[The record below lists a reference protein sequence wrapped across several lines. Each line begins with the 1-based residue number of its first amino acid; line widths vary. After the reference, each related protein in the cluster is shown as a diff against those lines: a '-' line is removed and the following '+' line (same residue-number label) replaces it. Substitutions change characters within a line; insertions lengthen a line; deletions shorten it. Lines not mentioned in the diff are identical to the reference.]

1 MKNTDRKDFAFD
13 ILALL
18 NTQGIVRYSVLAV
31 LYSILI
37 VLIPFLTGGF
47 IDTLIYGGS
56 PFIVFFCLV
65 GVAFAAL
72 FLNIW
77 TRNMIH
83 NIARKKELDLQI
95 QLLSAFQSMAPSAT
109 DGYKNGEVAMKF
121 FRDTG
126 MASLFLSNHYPILLG
141 GSASILLAL
150 IMVVYKNPLIALL
163 YLAFLPLMA
172 VVLLPYTEYFR
183 RLNHAI
189 RTLYDKSMNGIFE
202 FMRIFPY
209 LKLMDVGEQYVHS
222 PKVRFRSFRKMNSK
236 NDSCII
242 LFESINK
249 FILFLGEYFILGVAG
264 WLAWKKFIPV
274 GDVVIFQM
282 LFLAVLN
289 AFSGLFQLLP
299 SLETTAESI
308 RSMDELLK
316 SEETE
321 DITSG
326 EEIPSARGDIVFRH
340 ISFCYPKTTRKI
352 FDDFSCNIKGG
363 SIVTVTGANG
373 TGKTTFLRLVTGY
386 LEPQKGSIEIASRK
400 LSKWQKKSFRRRI
413 ASVFQDSL
421 LITGTIRDNITLKN
435 TDYTETEIL
444 EAIRLSGADSV
455 IKRMPEGLEHRI
467 GCDGGGLSGGER
479 QKIAIARA
487 LIRKPDILIF
497 DEVTNHLDYESRI
510 MVKKLLVQ
518 MRGKTTIFLV
528 SHDPDLIKLSDQEI
542 CL

>member
-1 MKNTDRKDFAFD
+1 M
-13 ILALL
+13 
-18 NTQGIVRYSVLAV
+18 
-31 LYSILI
+31 
-37 VLIPFLTGGF
+37 
-47 IDTLIYGGS
+47 
-56 PFIVFFCLV
+56 
-65 GVAFAAL
+65 
-72 FLNIW
+72 
-77 TRNMIH
+77 
-83 NIARKKELDLQI
+83 
-95 QLLSAFQSMAPSAT
+95 
-109 DGYKNGEVAMKF
+109 
-121 FRDTG
+121 
-126 MASLFLSNHYPILLG
+126 
-141 GSASILLAL
+141 AL

-518 MRGKTTIFLV
+518 MRGKKTIFLV

>member
-1 MKNTDRKDFAFD
+1 MKYTDRKHFIFD
-13 ILALL
+13 IFTLL
-18 NTQGIVRYSVLAV
+18 NTQGIMRYSVLAV
-31 LYSILI
+31 LYSALL
-37 VLIPFLTGGF
+37 VLIPFLTGEL
-47 IDTLIYGGS
+47 IDTLVYGGS
-56 PFIVFFCLV
+56 PFIVFFCLA
-65 GVAFAAL
+65 GATFVAL
-72 FLNIW
+72 LMNIW
-77 TRNMIH
+77 AKNMIH

-95 QLLSAFQSMAPSAT
+95 RLLSAFQSMAPSAT
-109 DGYKNGEVAMKF
+109 DDYKNGEVAMKF

-126 MASLFLSNHYPILLG
+126 MVSLFLSNHYPMLLG
-141 GSASILLAL
+141 ASASILLAL
-150 IMVVYKNPLIALL
+150 VMVLYKNPLIALL
-163 YLAFLPLMA
+163 YLVFLPLM
-172 VVLLPYTEYFR
+172 VVALLPYSKCFR
-183 RLNHAI
+183 HLNHAV

-202 FMRIFPY
+202 FMQVFPY
-209 LKLMDVGEQYVHS
+209 LKLMDVGDRYAYS
-222 PKVRFRSFRKMNSK
+222 PKARFRSFRKMNSK
-236 NDSCII
+236 NDCCIV
-242 LFESINK
+242 LFEGINK

-282 LFLAVLN
+282 LFLSVLK

-299 SLETTAESI
+299 SFEATAESI

-326 EEIPSARGDIVFRH
+326 EEISTASGDIVLRH
-340 ISFCYPKTTRKI
+340 ITFCYPKTTRKI

>member
-209 LKLMDVGEQYVHS
+209 LID
-222 PKVRFRSFRKMNSK
+222 
-236 NDSCII
+236 
-242 LFESINK
+242 
-249 FILFLGEYFILGVAG
+249 
-264 WLAWKKFIPV
+264 KK
-274 GDVVIFQM
+274 Q
-282 LFLAVLN
+282 
-289 AFSGLFQLLP
+289 
-299 SLETTAESI
+299 
-308 RSMDELLK
+308 K
-316 SEETE
+316 
-321 DITSG
+321 
-326 EEIPSARGDIVFRH
+326 
-340 ISFCYPKTTRKI
+340 
-352 FDDFSCNIKGG
+352 
-363 SIVTVTGANG
+363 
-373 TGKTTFLRLVTGY
+373 Y
-386 LEPQKGSIEIASRK
+386 L
-400 LSKWQKKSFRRRI
+400 
-413 ASVFQDSL
+413 
-421 LITGTIRDNITLKN
+421 
-435 TDYTETEIL
+435 
-444 EAIRLSGADSV
+444 
-455 IKRMPEGLEHRI
+455 
-467 GCDGGGLSGGER
+467 
-479 QKIAIARA
+479 
-487 LIRKPDILIF
+487 
-497 DEVTNHLDYESRI
+497 
-510 MVKKLLVQ
+510 
-518 MRGKTTIFLV
+518 
-528 SHDPDLIKLSDQEI
+528 
-542 CL
+542 